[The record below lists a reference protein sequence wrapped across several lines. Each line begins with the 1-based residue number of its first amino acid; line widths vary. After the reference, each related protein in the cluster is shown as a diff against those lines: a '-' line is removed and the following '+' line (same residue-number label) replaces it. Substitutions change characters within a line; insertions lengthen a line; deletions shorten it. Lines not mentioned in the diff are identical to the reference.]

1 LGVKETRWAG
11 SLFACDLFPFQT
23 LNLSILSI
31 DQTGEMGY
39 TYGMKNFGNTVPKAR
54 NVRLLLTVADEG
66 KQLARRAGGE

>member
-1 LGVKETRWAG
+1 VRFISFPELKLGI
-11 SLFACDLFPFQT
+11 
-23 LNLSILSI
+23 LNI
-31 DQTGEMGY
+31 DQTGEMVY